1 MFMEGANDH
10 QKCRIVPNYAN
21 DKGTHEKDTG
31 NHAQKDEYKAML
43 NDSSISDLYQHFLE
57 PVAFVQVPVEKIQP
71 SENPI

>member
-1 MFMEGANDH
+1 MIIKNVGLYQTM
-10 QKCRIVPNYAN
+10 QN